1 MRLVIG
7 TGMSGAGKT
16 TALKVLEDFGFYCVD
31 NLPIPLMEK
40 FAELV
45 NENSGDIKNA
55 ALGIDIRSGEELSHM
70 AKVLDGWKKRG
81 VPYEIL
87 FLDAADDVLVKR
99 YKETRRSH
107 PLAGLE
113 RIDRG
118 IEREREKLGFLK
130 ERAGYILDT
139 STLLAKELRRE
150 IEQLFVENEAFGNLF
165 VTILSFGFKY
175 GIPQDADLVFDV
187 RFLPNPYYEE
197 HLRTRTGEEKEV
209 QDFVK
214 QGGTADIFMEK
225 LCDMIEFLLPNYVLE
240 GKNQLVIAIGCTG
253 GKHRSVTI
261 AKELQKRLSSH
272 REIGLKLEHRD
283 MGRDGGGAGK

>member
-1 MRLVIG
+1 MRLVIV

-187 RFLPNPYYEE
+187 RFLPNPYYIDT
-197 HLRTRTGEEKEV
+197 LREKTGNDPEV
-209 QDFVK
+209 QDYVMENDK
-214 QGGTADIFMEK
+214 GRIFLEK
-225 LCDMIEFLLPNYVLE
+225 LKDLMEFLIPNYILE

-253 GKHRSVTI
+253 GKHRSVTLANALYHI
-261 AKELQKRLSSH
+261 LEKEESYGVR
-272 REIGLKLEHRD
+272 IEHRD
-283 MGRDGGGAGK
+283 IEKDSITKKK